1 MVRDQRAKLYGKI
14 RKWGSVGFIVG
25 VFTIG
30 AILEIIPISMLP
42 ILLLIIASLAFIWA
56 FTIREP
62 EGAPTSQKHLEP
74 LLPVLKRP
82 EVAAFSQLSLFFFS
96 HAPFIASIAIF

>member
-1 MVRDQRAKLYGKI
+1 MYLQ
-14 RKWGSVGFIVG
+14 
-25 VFTIG
+25 G

-82 EVAAFSQLSLFFFS
+82 EVAAFSQLSLFFFFTCTFYS
-96 HAPFIASIAIF
+96 FYSNFLKSLNFSTTEIGFYGLWAWFLKL

>member
-1 MVRDQRAKLYGKI
+1 MGIGWLYC
-14 RKWGSVGFIVG
+14 R

-42 ILLLIIASLAFIWA
+42 VLLLIIASLAFIWA

-62 EGAPTSQKHLEP
+62 EGAPNSQKLLEP

-82 EVAAFSQLSLFFFS
+82 EVAAFYN
-96 HAPFIASIAIF
+96 